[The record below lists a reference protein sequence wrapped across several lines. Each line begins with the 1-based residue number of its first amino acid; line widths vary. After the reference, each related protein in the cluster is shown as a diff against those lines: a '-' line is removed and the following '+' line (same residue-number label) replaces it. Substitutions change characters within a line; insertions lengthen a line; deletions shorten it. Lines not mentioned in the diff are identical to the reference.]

1 MITGMMTIQQVI
13 TSNYYRLK
21 SKCHNDYK
29 VISLS
34 RTSEDILQDV
44 CLTAMRKFKGKDI
57 DEQIGVEYLEKTL
70 YYELKFQRNRV
81 DTRVVYTDNLT
92 EYDKGDE

>member
-1 MITGMMTIQQVI
+1 MTIQQVI

-57 DEQIGVEYLEKTL
+57 EEQIGVEYLEKTL
-70 YYELKFQRNRV
+70 YYELRFQRNRV